1 MPYSALAARQ
11 SSIFSPA
18 VAPPK
23 SVALLWYGRYNISGS
38 LWCRQGEKAS
48 LNSLSPSEAGLGAN
62 WILAPKM
69 KVLGALVAMVPF
81 ASSLVPFGQP
91 AAHQL
96 AVGADRKG
104 APIVPKSSGLR
115 QPRKSSKNKNGLGAR
130 LASALLPSLF
140 EGGDEAEELPDE
152 PEPSEAMRRSN
163 SRDELMHRIC
173 D

>member
-1 MPYSALAARQ
+1 
-11 SSIFSPA
+11 
-18 VAPPK
+18 
-23 SVALLWYGRYNISGS
+23 
-38 LWCRQGEKAS
+38 
-48 LNSLSPSEAGLGAN
+48 
-62 WILAPKM
+62 M

-81 ASSLVPFGQP
+81 ASALVPFGQP

-96 AVGADRKG
+96 AVAADRKG
-104 APIVPKSSGLR
+104 APLPKSSGLR
-115 QPRKSSKNKNGLGAR
+115 QPRKASRDKAPGLGAR

>member
-1 MPYSALAARQ
+1 
-11 SSIFSPA
+11 
-18 VAPPK
+18 
-23 SVALLWYGRYNISGS
+23 
-38 LWCRQGEKAS
+38 
-48 LNSLSPSEAGLGAN
+48 
-62 WILAPKM
+62 M

-91 AAHQL
+91 AAHHL

-115 QPRKSSKNKNGLGAR
+115 QPRKSSKDKNGLGAK

>member
-1 MPYSALAARQ
+1 MAPLRLATL
-11 SSIFSPA
+11 
-18 VAPPK
+18 
-23 SVALLWYGRYNISGS
+23 ALLG
-38 LWCRQGEKAS
+38 
-48 LNSLSPSEAGLGAN
+48 NS
-62 WILAPKM
+62 
-69 KVLGALVAMVPF
+69 AM
-81 ASSLVPFGQP
+81 ALVPFGQP

-96 AVGADRKG
+96 AVAADRKG
-104 APIVPKSSGLR
+104 GPLPKSSGLR
-115 QPRKSSKNKNGLGAR
+115 QPRKASRDKKAPGLGAR

>member
-1 MPYSALAARQ
+1 
-11 SSIFSPA
+11 
-18 VAPPK
+18 
-23 SVALLWYGRYNISGS
+23 
-38 LWCRQGEKAS
+38 
-48 LNSLSPSEAGLGAN
+48 
-62 WILAPKM
+62 M
-69 KVLGALVAMVPF
+69 KVLGALVAMAPF
-81 ASSLVPFGQP
+81 ASALVPFGQP

-115 QPRKSSKNKNGLGAR
+115 QPRKSSKDKNGLGAK

>member
-1 MPYSALAARQ
+1 MAPFPRGLLAALT
-11 SSIFSPA
+11 FL
-18 VAPPK
+18 APS
-23 SVALLWYGRYNISGS
+23 SVA
-38 LWCRQGEKAS
+38 
-48 LNSLSPSEAGLGAN
+48 
-62 WILAPKM
+62 
-69 KVLGALVAMVPF
+69 
-81 ASSLVPFGQP
+81 LVPFGQP
-91 AAHQL
+91 AAHHL

-115 QPRKSSKNKNGLGAR
+115 QPRKSSKDKNGLGAK

>member
-1 MPYSALAARQ
+1 MASINRYPRQPANIPSVFTSRRRWIELETGKLFIGNPRRPPAESPDSNAAV
-11 SSIFSPA
+11 F
-18 VAPPK
+18 
-23 SVALLWYGRYNISGS
+23 GSG
-38 LWCRQGEKAS
+38 L
-48 LNSLSPSEAGLGAN
+48 PSHLGA
-62 WILAPKM
+62 KM
-69 KVLGALVAMVPF
+69 KVLGALVAMAPF

-96 AVGADRKG
+96 SVGADRKG

-115 QPRKSSKNKNGLGAR
+115 QPRKASRDKKPLAR

>member
-1 MPYSALAARQ
+1 MPIQRLKLAL
-11 SSIFSPA
+11 
-18 VAPPK
+18 
-23 SVALLWYGRYNISGS
+23 
-38 LWCRQGEKAS
+38 
-48 LNSLSPSEAGLGAN
+48 
-62 WILAPKM
+62 
-69 KVLGALVAMVPF
+69 LGALAPY
-81 ASSLVPFGQP
+81 ATALVPFGQP
-91 AAHQL
+91 APHQL

-140 EGGDEAEELPDE
+140 EGAEEHEELPDE

>member
-1 MPYSALAARQ
+1 MAPAPLRLLAAL
-11 SSIFSPA
+11 SFL
-18 VAPPK
+18 APS
-23 SVALLWYGRYNISGS
+23 SVA
-38 LWCRQGEKAS
+38 
-48 LNSLSPSEAGLGAN
+48 
-62 WILAPKM
+62 
-69 KVLGALVAMVPF
+69 
-81 ASSLVPFGQP
+81 LVPFGQP
-91 AAHQL
+91 AAHHL

-115 QPRKSSKNKNGLGAR
+115 QPRKASRDKAPGLGAK

>member
-1 MPYSALAARQ
+1 MPIQRLKLAL
-11 SSIFSPA
+11 
-18 VAPPK
+18 
-23 SVALLWYGRYNISGS
+23 
-38 LWCRQGEKAS
+38 
-48 LNSLSPSEAGLGAN
+48 
-62 WILAPKM
+62 
-69 KVLGALVAMVPF
+69 LGALAPY
-81 ASSLVPFGQP
+81 ATALVPFGQP
-91 AAHQL
+91 APHQL

>member
-1 MPYSALAARQ
+1 
-11 SSIFSPA
+11 
-18 VAPPK
+18 
-23 SVALLWYGRYNISGS
+23 
-38 LWCRQGEKAS
+38 
-48 LNSLSPSEAGLGAN
+48 
-62 WILAPKM
+62 M
-69 KVLGALVAMVPF
+69 KVLGALVAMAPF
-81 ASSLVPFGQP
+81 ASALVPFGQP
-91 AAHQL
+91 AAHHL

>member
-1 MPYSALAARQ
+1 
-11 SSIFSPA
+11 
-18 VAPPK
+18 
-23 SVALLWYGRYNISGS
+23 
-38 LWCRQGEKAS
+38 
-48 LNSLSPSEAGLGAN
+48 
-62 WILAPKM
+62 M

-140 EGGDEAEELPDE
+140 EGVDEAEELPDE

>member
-1 MPYSALAARQ
+1 MA
-11 SSIFSPA
+11 
-18 VAPPK
+18 
-23 SVALLWYGRYNISGS
+23 
-38 LWCRQGEKAS
+38 
-48 LNSLSPSEAGLGAN
+48 
-62 WILAPKM
+62 
-69 KVLGALVAMVPF
+69 
-81 ASSLVPFGQP
+81 LVPFGQP

>member
-1 MPYSALAARQ
+1 
-11 SSIFSPA
+11 
-18 VAPPK
+18 
-23 SVALLWYGRYNISGS
+23 
-38 LWCRQGEKAS
+38 
-48 LNSLSPSEAGLGAN
+48 
-62 WILAPKM
+62 M

-115 QPRKSSKNKNGLGAR
+115 QPRKSSKNKNGIGAR

>member
-1 MPYSALAARQ
+1 
-11 SSIFSPA
+11 
-18 VAPPK
+18 
-23 SVALLWYGRYNISGS
+23 LWYGRCDISGS
-38 LWCRQGEKAS
+38 LWCRQGESAI
-48 LNSLSPSEAGLGAN
+48 LNELTRLSYCLAPN

-96 AVGADRKG
+96 SVGADRKG

-115 QPRKSSKNKNGLGAR
+115 QPRKASRDKKPLAR

>member
-1 MPYSALAARQ
+1 MPNRGLKIAL
-11 SSIFSPA
+11 
-18 VAPPK
+18 
-23 SVALLWYGRYNISGS
+23 
-38 LWCRQGEKAS
+38 
-48 LNSLSPSEAGLGAN
+48 
-62 WILAPKM
+62 
-69 KVLGALVAMVPF
+69 LGALAPSAM
-81 ASSLVPFGQP
+81 ALVPFGQP
-91 AAHQL
+91 APHQL
-96 AVGADRKG
+96 AVDADRKG

-115 QPRKSSKNKNGLGAR
+115 QPRKASRDKKAPGLGAR

>member
-1 MPYSALAARQ
+1 
-11 SSIFSPA
+11 
-18 VAPPK
+18 
-23 SVALLWYGRYNISGS
+23 
-38 LWCRQGEKAS
+38 
-48 LNSLSPSEAGLGAN
+48 
-62 WILAPKM
+62 M
-69 KVLGALVAMVPF
+69 KFVGALVAMAPF

-91 AAHQL
+91 AAHHL

-115 QPRKSSKNKNGLGAR
+115 QPRTSSKNKNGLGAK

>member
-1 MPYSALAARQ
+1 
-11 SSIFSPA
+11 
-18 VAPPK
+18 
-23 SVALLWYGRYNISGS
+23 
-38 LWCRQGEKAS
+38 
-48 LNSLSPSEAGLGAN
+48 
-62 WILAPKM
+62 M
-69 KVLGALVAMVPF
+69 KFVGALVAMAPF

-96 AVGADRKG
+96 AVAADRKG
-104 APIVPKSSGLR
+104 GPLPKSSGLR
-115 QPRKSSKNKNGLGAR
+115 QPRKASRDKKAGLGAR

>member
-1 MPYSALAARQ
+1 
-11 SSIFSPA
+11 
-18 VAPPK
+18 
-23 SVALLWYGRYNISGS
+23 
-38 LWCRQGEKAS
+38 
-48 LNSLSPSEAGLGAN
+48 
-62 WILAPKM
+62 M

-91 AAHQL
+91 AAHHL
-96 AVGADRKG
+96 AVGADRTG

-115 QPRKSSKNKNGLGAR
+115 QPRKSSKDKNGLGAK

>member
-1 MPYSALAARQ
+1 
-11 SSIFSPA
+11 
-18 VAPPK
+18 
-23 SVALLWYGRYNISGS
+23 
-38 LWCRQGEKAS
+38 
-48 LNSLSPSEAGLGAN
+48 
-62 WILAPKM
+62 M

-91 AAHQL
+91 AAPRL
-96 AVGADRKG
+96 AVGADRTG

-115 QPRKSSKNKNGLGAR
+115 QPRKASRDKKAPGLGAR

>member
-1 MPYSALAARQ
+1 
-11 SSIFSPA
+11 
-18 VAPPK
+18 
-23 SVALLWYGRYNISGS
+23 
-38 LWCRQGEKAS
+38 
-48 LNSLSPSEAGLGAN
+48 
-62 WILAPKM
+62 M
-69 KVLGALVAMVPF
+69 KFVGALVAMAPF

>member
-1 MPYSALAARQ
+1 
-11 SSIFSPA
+11 
-18 VAPPK
+18 
-23 SVALLWYGRYNISGS
+23 
-38 LWCRQGEKAS
+38 
-48 LNSLSPSEAGLGAN
+48 
-62 WILAPKM
+62 M
-69 KVLGALVAMVPF
+69 KVLGALVAMAPF
-81 ASSLVPFGQP
+81 ASALVPFGQP
-91 AAHQL
+91 AAHHL

-115 QPRKSSKNKNGLGAR
+115 QPRKSSKDKNGLGAK

>member
-1 MPYSALAARQ
+1 
-11 SSIFSPA
+11 
-18 VAPPK
+18 
-23 SVALLWYGRYNISGS
+23 
-38 LWCRQGEKAS
+38 
-48 LNSLSPSEAGLGAN
+48 
-62 WILAPKM
+62 M
-69 KVLGALVAMVPF
+69 KVLGALVAMAPF
-81 ASSLVPFGQP
+81 ASALVPFGQP
-91 AAHQL
+91 AAHHL
-96 AVGADRKG
+96 AVGADLKG

-115 QPRKSSKNKNGLGAR
+115 QPRKSSKDKNGLGAK

>member
-1 MPYSALAARQ
+1 
-11 SSIFSPA
+11 
-18 VAPPK
+18 
-23 SVALLWYGRYNISGS
+23 
-38 LWCRQGEKAS
+38 
-48 LNSLSPSEAGLGAN
+48 
-62 WILAPKM
+62 M
-69 KVLGALVAMVPF
+69 KFVGALVAMAPF

-91 AAHQL
+91 AAHHL

-104 APIVPKSSGLR
+104 APIVPTSSGLR
-115 QPRKSSKNKNGLGAR
+115 QPRKASRDKKAGLGAR

>member
-1 MPYSALAARQ
+1 
-11 SSIFSPA
+11 
-18 VAPPK
+18 
-23 SVALLWYGRYNISGS
+23 
-38 LWCRQGEKAS
+38 
-48 LNSLSPSEAGLGAN
+48 
-62 WILAPKM
+62 M
-69 KVLGALVAMVPF
+69 KVLGALVAMAPF
-81 ASSLVPFGQP
+81 ASALVPFGQP
-91 AAHQL
+91 APHQL

>member
-1 MPYSALAARQ
+1 
-11 SSIFSPA
+11 
-18 VAPPK
+18 
-23 SVALLWYGRYNISGS
+23 
-38 LWCRQGEKAS
+38 
-48 LNSLSPSEAGLGAN
+48 
-62 WILAPKM
+62 M
-69 KVLGALVAMVPF
+69 KVLGALVAMAPF
-81 ASSLVPFGQP
+81 ASALVPFGQP
-91 AAHQL
+91 AAHHL

-115 QPRKSSKNKNGLGAR
+115 QPRKSSKDKNGLGAR

>member
-1 MPYSALAARQ
+1 
-11 SSIFSPA
+11 
-18 VAPPK
+18 
-23 SVALLWYGRYNISGS
+23 
-38 LWCRQGEKAS
+38 
-48 LNSLSPSEAGLGAN
+48 
-62 WILAPKM
+62 M

-115 QPRKSSKNKNGLGAR
+115 QPRKASRDKKAPGLGAR

>member
-1 MPYSALAARQ
+1 
-11 SSIFSPA
+11 
-18 VAPPK
+18 
-23 SVALLWYGRYNISGS
+23 
-38 LWCRQGEKAS
+38 
-48 LNSLSPSEAGLGAN
+48 
-62 WILAPKM
+62 M
-69 KVLGALVAMVPF
+69 KVLGALVAMAPF
-81 ASSLVPFGQP
+81 ASALVPFGQP
-91 AAHQL
+91 AAHHL

-115 QPRKSSKNKNGLGAR
+115 QPRKASRDKAPGLGAK

-152 PEPSEAMRRSN
+152 PEPSEAIRRSN

>member
-1 MPYSALAARQ
+1 
-11 SSIFSPA
+11 
-18 VAPPK
+18 
-23 SVALLWYGRYNISGS
+23 
-38 LWCRQGEKAS
+38 
-48 LNSLSPSEAGLGAN
+48 
-62 WILAPKM
+62 M
-69 KVLGALVAMVPF
+69 KVLGTLVAMVPF

>member
-1 MPYSALAARQ
+1 
-11 SSIFSPA
+11 
-18 VAPPK
+18 
-23 SVALLWYGRYNISGS
+23 
-38 LWCRQGEKAS
+38 
-48 LNSLSPSEAGLGAN
+48 
-62 WILAPKM
+62 M
-69 KVLGALVAMVPF
+69 KVLGALVVMVPF

-115 QPRKSSKNKNGLGAR
+115 QPRKSSKDKNGLGAK

>member
-1 MPYSALAARQ
+1 
-11 SSIFSPA
+11 
-18 VAPPK
+18 
-23 SVALLWYGRYNISGS
+23 
-38 LWCRQGEKAS
+38 
-48 LNSLSPSEAGLGAN
+48 
-62 WILAPKM
+62 M
-69 KVLGALVAMVPF
+69 KFVGALVAMAPF
-81 ASSLVPFGQP
+81 ASALVPFGQP

-96 AVGADRKG
+96 SVGADRKG

-115 QPRKSSKNKNGLGAR
+115 QPRKASRDKTPGLGAK

>member
-1 MPYSALAARQ
+1 
-11 SSIFSPA
+11 
-18 VAPPK
+18 
-23 SVALLWYGRYNISGS
+23 
-38 LWCRQGEKAS
+38 
-48 LNSLSPSEAGLGAN
+48 
-62 WILAPKM
+62 M

-96 AVGADRKG
+96 AVSADRKG
-104 APIVPKSSGLR
+104 APLPKSSGLR
-115 QPRKSSKNKNGLGAR
+115 QPRKASRDKKPLAR

>member
-1 MPYSALAARQ
+1 
-11 SSIFSPA
+11 
-18 VAPPK
+18 
-23 SVALLWYGRYNISGS
+23 
-38 LWCRQGEKAS
+38 
-48 LNSLSPSEAGLGAN
+48 
-62 WILAPKM
+62 M

-115 QPRKSSKNKNGLGAR
+115 QPRKSSKDKNGLGAK

>member
-1 MPYSALAARQ
+1 
-11 SSIFSPA
+11 
-18 VAPPK
+18 
-23 SVALLWYGRYNISGS
+23 
-38 LWCRQGEKAS
+38 
-48 LNSLSPSEAGLGAN
+48 
-62 WILAPKM
+62 M

-96 AVGADRKG
+96 AVSADRKG
-104 APIVPKSSGLR
+104 APLPKSSGLR
-115 QPRKSSKNKNGLGAR
+115 QPRKASRDKAPGLGAR

>member
-1 MPYSALAARQ
+1 
-11 SSIFSPA
+11 
-18 VAPPK
+18 
-23 SVALLWYGRYNISGS
+23 
-38 LWCRQGEKAS
+38 
-48 LNSLSPSEAGLGAN
+48 
-62 WILAPKM
+62 M

-91 AAHQL
+91 AAHHL

-115 QPRKSSKNKNGLGAR
+115 QPRESSKNKNGLGAK

>member
-1 MPYSALAARQ
+1 
-11 SSIFSPA
+11 
-18 VAPPK
+18 
-23 SVALLWYGRYNISGS
+23 
-38 LWCRQGEKAS
+38 
-48 LNSLSPSEAGLGAN
+48 
-62 WILAPKM
+62 M

-115 QPRKSSKNKNGLGAR
+115 QPRKASRDKKGNGIGAK